1 MITDFF
7 LVMFHSSIV
16 QAIIFSNTAM
26 TVDNDAKAINRKNR
40 APQIL
45 PPVIDKKTLGKVIK
59 IRLGPLSGF
68 TPNEK
73 HAGKMIR
80 PATIATNVSNT
91 ATFTASPKR
100 VLSFFK

>member
-7 LVMFHSSIV
+7 LVKFHNSIV

-59 IRLGPLSGF
+59 MRLGPLSGF
-68 TPNEK
+68 TPNGETCWK
-73 HAGKMIR
+73 DDKTCHNSDKCI
-80 PATIATNVSNT
+80 
-91 ATFTASPKR
+91 
-100 VLSFFK
+100 

>member
-7 LVMFHSSIV
+7 LVKFHNSIV

-45 PPVIDKKTLGKVIK
+45 PPVIDKKD
-59 IRLGPLSGF
+59 IR
-68 TPNEK
+68 
-73 HAGKMIR
+73 
-80 PATIATNVSNT
+80 
-91 ATFTASPKR
+91 
-100 VLSFFK
+100 

>member
-7 LVMFHSSIV
+7 LVKFHNSIV

-45 PPVIDKKTLGKVIK
+45 PPVIDKKTLDKVIK
-59 IRLGPLSGF
+59 MRLGPLSGF
-68 TPNEK
+68 TQMRNMLE
-73 HAGKMIR
+73 R
-80 PATIATNVSNT
+80 
-91 ATFTASPKR
+91 
-100 VLSFFK
+100 